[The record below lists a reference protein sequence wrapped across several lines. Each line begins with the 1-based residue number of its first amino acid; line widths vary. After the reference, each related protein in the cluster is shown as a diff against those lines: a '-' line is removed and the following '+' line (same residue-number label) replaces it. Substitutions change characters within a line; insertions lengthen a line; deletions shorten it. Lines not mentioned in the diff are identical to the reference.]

1 METNKQKDIEL
12 FNNSNVTSGS
22 DENPVP
28 ANQPQSMLAAFMTAM
43 QAENTKLASNLES
56 KLYKLFENLDVKLA
70 SVSESLDNKI
80 NLVSDSLNAKINSM
94 ISNVTS
100 E

>member
-12 FNNSNVTSGS
+12 FNNSNVTSCS
-22 DENPVP
+22 DENRVP
-28 ANQPQSMLAAFMTAM
+28 ANQLQSMLAAFMTTM
-43 QAENTKLASNLES
+43 QAENTNLASNLES
-56 KLYKLFENLDVKLA
+56 KLNKLFENLDKKLA
-70 SVSESLDNKI
+70 SVSESLDTRL
-80 NLVSDSLNAKINSM
+80 NLVSDSLNAKINLM